1 MALEALPPLPAQS
14 LVHPQEPQVA
24 LEALPPLPAQSLV
37 HPQEPQ
43 VALEA
48 LPPPPA
54 QSLVPLQEP
63 QAALEALP
71 QSQESLQVCS
81 ARSPAQGGCGPQS
94 TVEEVAGGTW
104 HVLYSRSTSN
114 IGSK

>member
-1 MALEALPPLPAQS
+1 MQQQFPVPL
-14 LVHPQEPQVA
+14 LV
-24 LEALPPLPAQSLV
+24 
-37 HPQEPQ
+37 PQ

-63 QAALEALP
+63 QAALEALL

-81 ARSPAQGGCGPQS
+81 ACSPAQGGCGASLPGS
-94 TVEEVAGGTW
+94 GVPAELCSCAA
-104 HVLYSRSTSN
+104 YSRNSGPVQAAQGLPSAMR
-114 IGSK
+114 SAQPWLVLL